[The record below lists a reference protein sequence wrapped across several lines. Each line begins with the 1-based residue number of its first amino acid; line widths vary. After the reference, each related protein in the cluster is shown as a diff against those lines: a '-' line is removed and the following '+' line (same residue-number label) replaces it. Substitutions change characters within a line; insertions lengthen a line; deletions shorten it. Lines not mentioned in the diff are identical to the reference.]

1 MGVYTFKQQQIIA
14 ATEQQVWDF
23 ISSPYNLKKIT
34 PPYMG
39 FDIINDSLPDKI
51 YAGMIIHYTVKPLL
65 GVPIKWVTE
74 ITHIENNKYFVD
86 EQRVGPYQLWH
97 HQHFI
102 EKVSEGVLMSDI
114 IDYQPPYGVLGTIA
128 NSLFIKRK
136 LEHIFVYRKMKIEE
150 IFKK

>member
-74 ITHIENNKYFVD
+74 ITHVKDKEYFASQNQSTEN
-86 EQRVGPYQLWH
+86 
-97 HQHFI
+97 I
-102 EKVSEGVLMSDI
+102 S
-114 IDYQPPYGVLGTIA
+114 
-128 NSLFIKRK
+128 
-136 LEHIFVYRKMKIEE
+136 
-150 IFKK
+150 

>member
-150 IFKK
+150 ILKK